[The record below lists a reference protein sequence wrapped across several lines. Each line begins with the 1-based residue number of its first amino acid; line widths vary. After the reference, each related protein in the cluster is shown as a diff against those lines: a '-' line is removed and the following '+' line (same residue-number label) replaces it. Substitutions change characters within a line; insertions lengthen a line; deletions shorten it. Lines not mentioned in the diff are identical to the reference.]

1 MACVEDCALNSA
13 GPHLQFMVLP
23 VRKVQGL
30 HLADVRN
37 VAVDP
42 GTVQTDEDPQG
53 AGAPTRI
60 FREGGEKDKL
70 ERCTAG

>member
-1 MACVEDCALNSA
+1 MLERLQ
-13 GPHLQFMVLP
+13 GPHLKFMVLP

-37 VAVDP
+37 AAVDP
-42 GTVQTDEDPQG
+42 RTVQTDEDPQG
-53 AGAPTRI
+53 EGAPTRI
-60 FREGGEKDKL
+60 FREEGEKDKL